1 MGGPI
6 HSIASDGTG
15 TKVAF
20 SYGSDVAFVE
30 QYAICKWS
38 LILPTTTAK
47 LTTTAVWM
55 NPRNLP
61 QPPSFPGLDETLPDP
76 IACSLHFIE
85 DGKSLMVSYVDHG
98 IV

>member
-20 SYGSDVAFVE
+20 SYGSDVAVVE
-30 QYAICKWS
+30 QYAICELS
-38 LILPTTTAK
+38 FLSPMTMVK
-47 LTTTAVWM
+47 LTTTAVWT

-61 QPPSFPGLDETLPDP
+61 RPPSFPGLDETLPDA

-85 DGKSLMVSYVDHG
+85 NGKSLMVTYVDHG
-98 IV
+98 IA